1 MMRAFRSLASLVAG
15 LVLAGCASTSLQSA
29 WYDTSYAGGPLRKI
43 LVVGVGASLADRRVF
58 EDIFAQQLSAAG
70 TQGIPGYQF
79 LPDDARQYE
88 PMWNQGVAASGCDGL
103 LLVRVLGVD
112 TKTQVS
118 TTMVPG
124 PIYFGPYG
132 RVWGPQMV
140 AVPEVTQYDVANVE
154 TNLFDVKTKRV
165 VWAGTTQTF
174 NPTTVAKE
182 TPGFAKLIIGQLA
195 ARGLIAPAKAS

>member
-1 MMRAFRSLASLVAG
+1 MANAIRRALFLLAG
-15 LVLAGCASTSLQSA
+15 LTVAGCASTSLQSA
-29 WYDTSYAGGPLRKI
+29 WYDTSYSGGPFRKI
-43 LVVGVGASLADRRVF
+43 LVVGVGASLAERRVF
-58 EDIFAQQLSAAG
+58 EDIFAQQLNAAG

-79 LPDDARQYE
+79 LPDDARQNE
-88 PMWNQGVAASGCDGL
+88 PGWNQGVASSGCDGL

-112 TKTQVS
+112 TKTQVM

-132 RVWGPQMV
+132 RPWGPQMV

-174 NPTTVAKE
+174 NPTTVATE

-195 ARGLIAPAKAS
+195 ARGLIAAPKST

>member
-1 MMRAFRSLASLVAG
+1 MSKTVRTTLLLFAG
-15 LVLAGCASTSLQSA
+15 LLLAGCASTSLQSA
-29 WYDTSYAGGPLRKI
+29 WYDTSYNGGAFRKI
-43 LVVGVGASLADRRVF
+43 LVVGVGANLTDRRVF
-58 EDIFAQQLSAAG
+58 EDIFAQQLSATG

-79 LPDDARQYE
+79 LPDDARANE
-88 PMWNQGVAASGCDGL
+88 AGWNAGIARSGADGL

-132 RVWGPQMV
+132 RPWGPQMI

-165 VWAGTTQTF
+165 VWSGTTQTF
-174 NPTTVAKE
+174 NPSSVGQE

-195 ARGLIAPAKAS
+195 ARGLIAAPKAS

>member
-1 MMRAFRSLASLVAG
+1 MAKIFRMTFLLVAG
-15 LVLAGCASTSLQSA
+15 MALFGCASTSLQSA
-29 WYDTSYAGGPLRKI
+29 WYDTSYSGGPFRKI
-43 LVVGVGASLADRRVF
+43 LVVGVGATIADRRLF
-58 EDIFAQQLSAAG
+58 EDIFAQQLTAAG

-79 LPDDARQYE
+79 LPDDARQNE
-88 PMWNQGVAASGCDGL
+88 PGWNQGVASSGCDGL
-103 LLVRVLGVD
+103 LLVRVIGVD

-118 TTMVPG
+118 TMMVPG
-124 PIYFGPYG
+124 SIYFGPYG
-132 RVWGPQMV
+132 RPWGPQMV

-195 ARGLIAPAKAS
+195 ARGLIAAPKSS

>member
-1 MMRAFRSLASLVAG
+1 MINALRAALLSSVASL
-15 LVLAGCASTSLQSA
+15 LVGCASTSLQSA
-29 WYDTSYAGGPLRKI
+29 WYDTSYAGGPFRKI
-43 LVVGVGASLADRRVF
+43 LVVGVGASIADRRVF
-58 EDIFAQQLSAAG
+58 EDSFAQQLTAAG

-79 LPDDARQYE
+79 LPDDARQNE
-88 PMWNQGVAASGCDGL
+88 PGWNQGIAASGCDGL

-124 PIYFGPYG
+124 PVYFGPYG

-140 AVPEVTQYDVANVE
+140 AVPEVTQYDVADVE
-154 TNLFDVKTKRV
+154 TDLFDAKTKRV

-182 TPGFAKLIIGQLA
+182 TPGFAKIIIGQLA
-195 ARGLIAPAKAS
+195 ARGLIAAPKAS

>member
-1 MMRAFRSLASLVAG
+1 MVNAIRRALALFAG
-15 LVLAGCASTSLQSA
+15 LVVAGCASTSLQSA
-29 WYDTSYAGGPLRKI
+29 WYDTSYSGGPFRKI

-58 EDIFAQQLSAAG
+58 EDIFAQQLNAAG

-79 LPDDARQYE
+79 LPDDARQNE
-88 PMWNQGVAASGCDGL
+88 PGWNQGVASSGCDGL

-112 TKTQVS
+112 TKTQVM

-132 RVWGPQMV
+132 RPWGPQMV

-174 NPTTVAKE
+174 NPTTVATE

-195 ARGLIAPAKAS
+195 ARGLIAAPKST

>member
-1 MMRAFRSLASLVAG
+1 MIKTLRAAFLLVGLAL
-15 LVLAGCASTSLQSA
+15 LGCASTSLQSA
-29 WYDTSYAGGPLRKI
+29 WYDTSYSGGPFRKI
-43 LVVGVGASLADRRVF
+43 LVVGVGATIADRRVF
-58 EDIFAQQLSAAG
+58 EDIFAQQLTAAG

-79 LPDDARQYE
+79 LPDAARQNE
-88 PMWNQGVAASGCDGL
+88 PGWDQGVASSGCDGL
-103 LLVRVLGVD
+103 LLVRVIGVD

-118 TTMVPG
+118 TMMVPG

-132 RVWGPQMV
+132 RPWGPQMV

-182 TPGFAKLIIGQLA
+182 APGFAKLIIGQLA
-195 ARGLIAPAKAS
+195 ARGLIAAPKPS

>member
-1 MMRAFRSLASLVAG
+1 MVNAIRRALLLFAG
-15 LVLAGCASTSLQSA
+15 LILAACASTALQSA
-29 WYDTSYAGGPLRKI
+29 WYDTSYSGGPFRKV

-58 EDIFAQQLSAAG
+58 EDVFAQQMNAAG
-70 TQGIPGYQF
+70 MQGIPGYQF
-79 LPDDARQYE
+79 LPDDARQNE
-88 PMWNQGVAASGCDGL
+88 PGWNQGVASSGCDGL

-112 TKTQVS
+112 TKTQVT

-132 RVWGPQMV
+132 RPWGPQMV

-174 NPTTVAKE
+174 NPTTVAQE

-195 ARGLIAPAKAS
+195 ARGLIAAPKST

>member
-1 MMRAFRSLASLVAG
+1 MVNAIRRALLLLAG
-15 LVLAGCASTSLQSA
+15 FILAGCASTSLQSA
-29 WYDTSYAGGPLRKI
+29 WYDTSYSGGPFRKV

-58 EDIFAQQLSAAG
+58 EDVFAQQMNAAG
-70 TQGIPGYQF
+70 MQGIPGYQF
-79 LPDDARQYE
+79 LPDDARQNE
-88 PMWNQGVAASGCDGL
+88 PGWNQGVASSGCDGL

-112 TKTQVS
+112 TKTQVT

-132 RVWGPQMV
+132 RPWGPQMV

-174 NPTTVAKE
+174 NPTTVAQE

-195 ARGLIAPAKAS
+195 ARGLIAAPKST

>member
-1 MMRAFRSLASLVAG
+1 MVHVVRALLLSIVVLLLAA
-15 LVLAGCASTSLQSA
+15 CASTSLQSA
-29 WYDTSYAGGPLRKI
+29 WYDTSYSGGPFRKI

-58 EDIFAQQLSAAG
+58 EDSFAQQLTAAG

-79 LPDDARQYE
+79 LPDDARQNE
-88 PMWNQGVAASGCDGL
+88 PGWNQGVAASGCDGL

-112 TKTQVS
+112 TKTQVM

-174 NPTTVAKE
+174 NPSTVAKE
-182 TPGFAKLIIGQLA
+182 TPGFAKIIIGQLA
-195 ARGLIAPAKAS
+195 ARGLIAPVKST

>member
-1 MMRAFRSLASLVAG
+1 MIHAARAAFLSIVALLLAA
-15 LVLAGCASTSLQSA
+15 CASTSLQSA
-29 WYDTSYAGGPLRKI
+29 WYDTSYAGGPFKKI

-58 EDIFAQQLSAAG
+58 EDIFAQQLTATG

-79 LPDDARQYE
+79 LPDDARKNE
-88 PMWNQGVAASGCDGL
+88 PGWNQGVGASGCDGL

-112 TKTQVS
+112 TKTQVT

-124 PIYFGPYG
+124 PLYFGPYG

-140 AVPEVTQYDVANVE
+140 AVPELTQYDIANVE
-154 TNLFDVKTKRV
+154 TNLFDVRTKRV

-174 NPTTVAKE
+174 NPTTVSKE
-182 TPGFAKLIIGQLA
+182 TPGFAKIIIGQLA
-195 ARGLIAPAKAS
+195 ARGLIAPLKSS

>member
-1 MMRAFRSLASLVAG
+1 MANAIPRALLLFAG
-15 LVLAGCASTSLQSA
+15 LILAGCASTALQSA
-29 WYDTSYAGGPLRKI
+29 WYDTSYSGGPFRKI
-43 LVVGVGASLADRRVF
+43 LVVGVGASLAERRAF
-58 EDIFAQQLSAAG
+58 EDIFAQQLNAAG
-70 TQGIPGYQF
+70 TQAIPGYQF
-79 LPDDARQYE
+79 LPDDARQNE
-88 PMWNQGVAASGCDGL
+88 PGWNQGVASSGCDGL

-112 TKTQVS
+112 TKTQVT

-132 RVWGPQMV
+132 RPWGPQMV

-174 NPTTVAKE
+174 NPTTVAQE

-195 ARGLIAPAKAS
+195 ARGLIAAPKST